1 MIIKNTYSTV
11 DPIERSARQA
21 AICRRCLLLPAR
33 RGEADGCHLCASVH
47 R

>member
-21 AICRRCLLLPAR
+21 AICRRGLLLLAAR
-33 RGEADGCHLCASVH
+33 AQR
-47 R
+47 

>member
-21 AICRRCLLLPAR
+21 AICLLLLAAR
-33 RGEADGCHLCASVH
+33 AQR
-47 R
+47 

>member
-21 AICRRCLLLPAR
+21 AICRRCMLLLTAR
-33 RGEADGCHLCASVH
+33 TQG
-47 R
+47 

>member
-21 AICRRCLLLPAR
+21 AIRRCLLLLAAR
-33 RGEADGCHLCASVH
+33 AQR
-47 R
+47 